1 MNDEARASFKG
12 YLGES
17 SGNDLNYYNNKRDK
31 TMRRTFLKT
40 LGVTALVATL
50 GAQTLSAN
58 PKAWPKEVT
67 FGVIPVAG
75 ATSIK
80 DTFGGLAKYLEKQLG
95 VKVKM
100 QTASDYAGI
109 IAAMQFKKVDI
120 AYFGPKSYVEAAKRA
135 GAEAVA
141 TEVDAES
148 GLPGYYGMIITKK
161 GSGLKTLEDI
171 KGKKWAFTSSHSTSG
186 TLVPTVMFSKKGI
199 DPQKYFSKVLYSGG
213 HETSILSVKAGKV
226 DAASTNNLDYNR
238 GLGRNWDKNDF
249 NIIWKSDII
258 PGSPMT
264 VRKDLPT
271 SFKMAV
277 KGAFLSLKDKKLL
290 AQMKIAGY
298 VPGDDSF
305 YDPIRELIELKKAL
319 KNKK

>member
-1 MNDEARASFKG
+1 MVEQ
-12 YLGES
+12 
-17 SGNDLNYYNNKRDK
+17 NNTKEK
-31 TMRRTFLKT
+31 IMRRDFFKK
-40 LGVTALVATL
+40 LGLTALALTL

-58 PKAWPKEVT
+58 PQEWPKEVN

-75 ATSIK
+75 TSSVK
-80 DTFGGLAKYLEKQLG
+80 DTFGALANYLQDTLG
-95 VKVKM
+95 VKVNL
-100 QTASDYAGI
+100 QSAGDYAGVI
-109 IAAMQFKKVDI
+109 TAMQHKHVDI

-148 GLPGYYGMIITKK
+148 GLPGYNGIIITKK
-161 GSGLKTLEDI
+161 GSGLKTLESI
-171 KGKKWAFTSSHSTSG
+171 KGKTWAFTDSNSTSG

-199 DPQKYFSKVLYSGG
+199 NPQKYFSKVLYSGG
-213 HETSILSVKAGKV
+213 HEASILAVKAGKV
-226 DAASTNNLDYNR
+226 DAASTNNLDFNR
-238 GLGRNWDKNDF
+238 GLGKHWDNEDF
-249 NIIWKSDII
+249 NVLWTSDLI

-277 KGAFLSLKDKKLL
+277 KGAFLSLKDEKILGL
-290 AQMKIAGY
+290 MKIAGY
-298 VPGDDSF
+298 VPGDDAF
-305 YDPIRELIELKKAL
+305 YNPVRELIELKKAL

>member
-1 MNDEARASFKG
+1 MKG
-12 YLGES
+12 
-17 SGNDLNYYNNKRDK
+17 
-31 TMRRTFLKT
+31 FLKK
-40 LGVTALVATL
+40 LGLATL
-50 GAQTLSAN
+50 ALTLSAQALSAN
-58 PKAWPKEVT
+58 PKDWPKEVT

-75 ATSIK
+75 TTSVK
-80 DTFGGLAKYLEKQLG
+80 STFGGLAKYLEKTLG
-95 VKVKM
+95 VKVKL
-100 QTASDYAGI
+100 QSSSDYAGI
-109 IAAMQFKKVDI
+109 ITAMQHKHVDI

-148 GLPGYYGMIITKK
+148 GLPGYYGIIISKK

-171 KGKKWAFTSSHSTSG
+171 KGKKWAFTDSHSTSG

-199 DPQKYFSKVLYSGG
+199 NPQSYFSKVVYSGG
-213 HETSILSVKAGKV
+213 HEASILAVKAGKV
-226 DAASTNNLDYNR
+226 DAASTNNLDFNR
-238 GLGRNWDKNDF
+238 GLGKHWNKDDF
-249 NIIWKSDII
+249 NIIWTSSII

-277 KGAFLSLKDKKLL
+277 KGAFLSLHDKKILS
-290 AQMKIAGY
+290 QMKIKGY
-298 VPGDDSF
+298 TNGSDEF
-305 YDPIRELIELKKAL
+305 YNPVRELIELKKAL